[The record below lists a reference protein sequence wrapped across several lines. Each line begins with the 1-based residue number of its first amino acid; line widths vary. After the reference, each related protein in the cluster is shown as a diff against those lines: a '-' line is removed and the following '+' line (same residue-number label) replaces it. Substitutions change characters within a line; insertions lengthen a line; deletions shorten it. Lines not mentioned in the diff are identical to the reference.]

1 MENIFFGILAT
12 VGILG
17 IVFAIIHF
25 SSRKTTPPATGAVT
39 SPAGS
44 TDWGKEWEK
53 WKEKI
58 AIPLSAIAFGVVWYL
73 NEPDSFSKATHSRM
87 FWSGVF
93 LVVVLWGYFLT
104 LPKTFKENFS
114 RKFFMLTALPVGLA
128 MMLLSFMPV
137 EKVKADVFN
146 TADFPICSNAKERR
160 FSSNQ
165 GQIQIAIQTDCWSGW
180 IIMPKQY
187 VRWEFNSPGDIE
199 FLMINGK
206 RILLKGD
213 EARYGW
219 RPTGRFRLRGLGP
232 SATVKIEK

>member
-1 MENIFFGILAT
+1 MTTLLCVLLA
-12 VGILG
+12 VLAV
-17 IVFAIIHF
+17 IVMAIVVVRV
-25 SSRKTTPPATGAVT
+25 SSKPKPPQV
-39 SPAGS
+39 SQAGEIS
-44 TDWGKEWEK
+44 KGKTDWGKEWGK

-58 AIPLSAIAFGVVWYL
+58 AIPLSVVAFGVIWWL
-73 NEPDSFSKATHSRM
+73 NEPDSFLKATHSKM

-93 LVVVLWGYFLT
+93 LVMVLWGYFLT

-187 VRWEFNSPGDIE
+187 VGWEFNSPGDIE
-199 FLMINGK
+199 FLMVNGK

-232 SATVKIEK
+232 SATVKMEK